1 MKLKNKLLTKV
12 LISIMISFFSAVL
25 LLALLS
31 NLSFHF
37 FEQSS
42 VITSKTIL
50 FYNIS
55 VFLLVLLSFVVILS
69 LLLQKKILYITQIGK
84 NVEEIA
90 KGELGKTIEVK
101 GKDELSQLA
110 QNINYMSCELERR
123 FNYERELEQSKNN
136 LITNISHD
144 VRTPLTSIIGYVNLL
159 EKKQYKSEEEEQE
172 FIKIISTK
180 AQRLN
185 LLINELFDYTK
196 LLSPDFKL
204 NMQSVNMSHM
214 LHQLMNEYE
223 ATFDGHELQLQ
234 FDIEADLYLQID
246 IEQMIRVYE
255 NLLSNI
261 MKYAKQ
267 PSTVQV
273 SCFKKEN
280 LVITIFKNRV
290 KVPYNQESL
299 NYLTERFIVGEEQEA
314 NRESTGLGLSICKKI
329 IELHEGTLAIH
340 YDKGYFNVIIT
351 QPLI

>member
-1 MKLKNKLLTKV
+1 MKITDRLIVKIFVSLFISLMGSLVVLTIVSSLLMKILTEKNVITRESILSYNLSIIFIVIITFSILFTLLSKNKIK
-12 LISIMISFFSAVL
+12 
-25 LLALLS
+25 
-31 NLSFHF
+31 
-37 FEQSS
+37 
-42 VITSKTIL
+42 
-50 FYNIS
+50 
-55 VFLLVLLSFVVILS
+55 
-69 LLLQKKILYITQIGK
+69 YITQIGK

-214 LHQLMNEYE
+214 LHQLMSEYE
-223 ATFDGHELQLQ
+223 ATFDGHKLQLQ

-246 IEQMIRVYE
+246 TEQMIRVYE

-273 SCFKKEN
+273 LCFKKEN